1 MTPQIQVSPEEK
13 ARRRDMKK
21 NTERLSIDLEKL
33 NYYQNVKFTLVVMTF
48 A

>member
-1 MTPQIQVSPEEK
+1 
-13 ARRRDMKK
+13 MKK
-21 NTERLSIDLEKL
+21 TLKDLGIDLEKL